1 MAGIE
6 KIEDLRRRIEELE
19 GEAAERDNV
28 EKKYRSLFSHSN
40 DAIFVHDLQGHII
53 DINKKGEEMF
63 GFTKSEMLSMKIPD
77 LHPPEF
83 LQISKWAFQKISED
97 GQVKF
102 ETRFL
107 KKDGET
113 FLAEVSSSL
122 LVVGG
127 EQVIQGIVRDITA
140 KKRMENS
147 LRASEEQYR
156 ALFDKN
162 SSVMLLIDP
171 ETGNIID
178 GNPSACTYYGYPK
191 PTLTK
196 MKITEINMLSEKEVF
211 EEMNKARTEERK
223 YFNFRHRLSDGD
235 IRDVEVYTGPISV
248 KGKALLCSIIHDISD
263 RKVAERERE
272 ALIIELQKALSEVKT
287 LRGFLP
293 ICAFCKKIRDDTG
306 YWKQIETYI
315 REHSDAEFSHGIC
328 PDCAKKIYPD
338 F

>member
-1 MAGIE
+1 MAGE
-6 KIEDLRRRIEELE
+6 KKIEDLRRRIEELE
-19 GEAAERDNV
+19 REAAQRDNV

-40 DAIFVHDLQGHII
+40 DAIFVHDLKGRIS
-53 DINKKGEEMF
+53 DINKKAEEIF
-63 GFTKSEMLSMKIPD
+63 GYTRSEMLALKIAD
-77 LHPPEF
+77 LHPPDS
-83 LQISKWAFQKISED
+83 LQISRWAFRKISEV

-107 KKDGET
+107 KKDGEA
-113 FLAEVSSSL
+113 FLAEVSSNL

-147 LRASEEQYR
+147 LRSSEEQYR

-196 MKITEINMLSEKEVF
+196 MKITEINLLPEKEVF

-223 YFNFRHRLSDGD
+223 HFNFRHRLSDGD
-235 IRDVEVYTGPISV
+235 IRDVEVYSGPISV
-248 KGKALLCSIIHDISD
+248 KGKALLCSIIHDISE

-272 ALIIELQKALSEVKT
+272 ALIIKLQKALSEVKT

-293 ICAFCKKIRDDTG
+293 ICASCKKIRDDTG

-338 F
+338 L